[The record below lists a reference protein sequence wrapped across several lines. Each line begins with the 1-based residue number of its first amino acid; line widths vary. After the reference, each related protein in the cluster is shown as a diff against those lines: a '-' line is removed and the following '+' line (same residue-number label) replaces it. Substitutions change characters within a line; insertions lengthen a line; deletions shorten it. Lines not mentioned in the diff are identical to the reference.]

1 MRILFVA
8 APHPESAWLY
18 KALQE
23 SAHSL
28 QRAED
33 LRDGAFLAT
42 QEAFDAIVVM
52 SLDPPS
58 YAGLLDALPQFV
70 EAGAGAA
77 IIVVLGQSGAQDR
90 TRALRAGADACFG
103 QPYSFIEMHERMQ
116 ALRRTAVSRASHDQ
130 PAAAIATSV
139 TRAAPPGGDAA
150 RVSAARMPDA
160 PPERAGAARTTDPLC
175 VAGKGRCRSVER
187 QSGGFAPA
195 AQTRAGSAGRPHRDG
210 QPLRLSDCD
219 LFLLGA

>member
-58 YAGLLDALPQFV
+58 YAALLAALPQFV

-77 IIVVLGQSGAQDR
+77 IVVVLGQCGAQDR

-103 QPYSFIEMHERMQ
+103 NHIRSSKCMNGC
-116 ALRRTAVSRASHDQ
+116 RRCGVRPSRAPRMSSWR
-130 PAAAIATSV
+130 P
-139 TRAAPPGGDAA
+139 RPP
-150 RVSAARMPDA
+150 RV
-160 PPERAGAARTTDPLC
+160 
-175 VAGKGRCRSVER
+175 
-187 QSGGFAPA
+187 
-195 AQTRAGSAGRPHRDG
+195 
-210 QPLRLSDCD
+210 LR
-219 LFLLGA
+219 